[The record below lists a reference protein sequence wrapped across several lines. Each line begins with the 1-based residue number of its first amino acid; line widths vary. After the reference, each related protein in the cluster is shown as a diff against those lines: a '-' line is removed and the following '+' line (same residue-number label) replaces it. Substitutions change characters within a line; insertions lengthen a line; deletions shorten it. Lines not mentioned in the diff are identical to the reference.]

1 MKELGI
7 MGGAFNPIHSRHLL
21 VGQCA
26 IDQLG
31 LSKVLFVPSGD
42 PPHKK
47 EGLLD
52 KEARFEMVQLACS
65 DNPLFE
71 ASRLEVDRPGISW
84 SIDTLKEVKLQY
96 ERLGEKELRL
106 NFIIGE
112 DNLAAMA
119 KYSRAAEFLGL
130 CRLVVSPRQTSDSDQ
145 ALLKQWLP
153 VFQAILLTAELAIL
167 AAPANEVSSTIIR
180 NWLEQGK
187 SVRYLVHDKVNAKL
201 LSAGHYQKSKPRQDK
216 PLQDEPV
223 EDKPLQ
229 DKRVGGLIALAR
241 KLWRKLCQGF

>member
-7 MGGAFNPIHSRHLL
+7 MGGAFNPIHSRHSL

-47 EGLLD
+47 DGLLD

-71 ASRLEVDRPGISW
+71 ASRLEIDRPGVTW
-84 SIDTLKEVKLQY
+84 TIDTLKEIQQQY
-96 ERLGEKELRL
+96 EALGEDVRL

-112 DNLAAMA
+112 DNLPIMS

-153 VFQAILLTAELAIL
+153 VFQAILPTAELAIL
-167 AAPANEVSSTIIR
+167 SAPANEVSSTLIR
-180 NWLEQGK
+180 NWVEQGR
-187 SVRYLVHDKVNAKL
+187 SVRYLVHEKVNAKI
-201 LSAGHYQKSKPRQDK
+201 LSAGHYQKAKT
-216 PLQDEPV
+216 
-223 EDKPLQ
+223 
-229 DKRVGGLIALAR
+229 A
-241 KLWRKLCQGF
+241 

>member
-7 MGGAFNPIHSRHLL
+7 MGGAFNPIHTRHLL

-47 EGLLD
+47 DGLLD

-71 ASRLEVDRPGISW
+71 ASRLEVDRPGVTW
-84 SIDTLKEVKLQY
+84 TIDTLEALKQQHEPTPGQTNQPDWEPV
-96 ERLGEKELRL
+96 RL

-112 DNLAAMA
+112 DNLPIMA
-119 KYSRAAEFLGL
+119 KYARAAEFLGL

-153 VFQAILLTAELAIL
+153 VFQAILPTAELAIL
-167 AAPANEVSSTIIR
+167 AAPANEVSSTLIR
-180 NWLEQGK
+180 NWVEQGR
-187 SVRYLVHDKVNAKL
+187 SVRYLVHDKVNAKII
-201 LSAGHYQKSKPRQDK
+201 SAGHYQKSKTT
-216 PLQDEPV
+216 V
-223 EDKPLQ
+223 
-229 DKRVGGLIALAR
+229 
-241 KLWRKLCQGF
+241 

>member
-7 MGGAFNPIHSRHLL
+7 MGGAFNPIHTRHLL

-71 ASRLEVDRPGISW
+71 ASRLEVDRPGVTW
-84 SIDTLKEVKLQY
+84 TIDTLKALKQQHEPVPGQTDQ
-96 ERLGEKELRL
+96 EPVRL

-112 DNLAAMA
+112 DNLPIMA
-119 KYSRAAEFLGL
+119 KYVRAAEFLGL

-153 VFQAILLTAELAIL
+153 VFQAILPTAELAIL
-167 AAPANEVSSTIIR
+167 AAPANEVSSTLIR
-180 NWLEQGK
+180 NWVEQGR
-187 SVRYLVHDKVNAKL
+187 SVRYLVHDKVNAKI
-201 LSAGHYQKSKPRQDK
+201 LSAGHYQKSKI
-216 PLQDEPV
+216 V
-223 EDKPLQ
+223 
-229 DKRVGGLIALAR
+229 
-241 KLWRKLCQGF
+241 

>member
-7 MGGAFNPIHSRHLL
+7 MGGAFNPIHTRHLL

-71 ASRLEVDRPGISW
+71 ASRLEVDRPGVTW
-84 SIDTLKEVKLQY
+84 TIDTLKELQQQYKL
-96 ERLGEKELRL
+96 LGEDVRL

-112 DNLAAMA
+112 DNLSSMS

-153 VFQAILLTAELAIL
+153 VFQAILPTAELAIL

-187 SVRYLVHDKVNAKL
+187 SVRYLVHEKVNAKL
-201 LSAGHYQKSKPRQDK
+201 ISAGHYQKSKT
-216 PLQDEPV
+216 V
-223 EDKPLQ
+223 
-229 DKRVGGLIALAR
+229 
-241 KLWRKLCQGF
+241 

>member
-7 MGGAFNPIHSRHLL
+7 MGGAFNPIHSRHSL

-52 KEARFEMVQLACS
+52 KEARFKMVQL
-65 DNPLFE
+65 E
-71 ASRLEVDRPGISW
+71 ASRLEVDRPGVTW
-84 SIDTLKEVKLQY
+84 TIDTLKELQQQY
-96 ERLGEKELRL
+96 KALGEDVRL

-112 DNLAAMA
+112 DNLPIMS

-153 VFQAILLTAELAIL
+153 VFQAILPTAELAIL
-167 AAPANEVSSTIIR
+167 AAPANEVSSTLIR
-180 NWLEQGK
+180 NWVEQGR
-187 SVRYLVHDKVNAKL
+187 SVRYLVHEKVNAKI
-201 LSAGHYQKSKPRQDK
+201 LSAGHYQKAKT
-216 PLQDEPV
+216 
-223 EDKPLQ
+223 
-229 DKRVGGLIALAR
+229 A
-241 KLWRKLCQGF
+241 

>member
-21 VGQCA
+21 VAQCA

-31 LSKVLFVPSGD
+31 MSKVLFVPSGD

-47 EGLLD
+47 DGLLD
-52 KEARFEMVQLACS
+52 KESRFEMVQLACS

-71 ASRLEVDRPGISW
+71 ASRLEIDRPGITW
-84 SIDTLKEVKLQY
+84 TIDTLKALKQQHEPTVGQTDA
-96 ERLGEKELRL
+96 EAVRL

-112 DNLAAMA
+112 DNLPVLA
-119 KYSRAAEFLGL
+119 KYDRAAEFLGL

-153 VFQAILLTAELAIL
+153 VFQAILPEAQLAIL
-167 AAPANEVSSTIIR
+167 AAPANEVSSTTIR
-180 NWLEQGK
+180 NWIEQGR
-187 SVRYLVHDKVNAKL
+187 SVRYLVHDKVYAKL
-201 LSAGHYQKSKPRQDK
+201 VSAGHYQKSKT
-216 PLQDEPV
+216 V
-223 EDKPLQ
+223 
-229 DKRVGGLIALAR
+229 
-241 KLWRKLCQGF
+241 

>member
-47 EGLLD
+47 AGLLD
-52 KEARFEMVQLACS
+52 KEARFELVQLACS
-65 DNPLFE
+65 DNPLFV
-71 ASRLEVDRPGISW
+71 ASRLEVDRPGITW
-84 SIDTLKEVKLQY
+84 TIDTLKEVLQQYKL
-96 ERLGEKELRL
+96 LGEEVRL

-112 DNLAAMA
+112 DNLSIMS
-119 KYSRAAEFLGL
+119 KYDRAAEFLGL
-130 CRLVVSPRQTSDSDQ
+130 CRLVVSPRQTSDCDQ

-153 VFQAILLTAELAIL
+153 VFQAILPTAELAIL
-167 AAPANEVSSTIIR
+167 SAPANEVSSTLIR
-180 NWLEQGK
+180 NWIEQGK
-187 SVRYLVHDKVNAKL
+187 SVRYLVHEKVYARL
-201 LSAGHYQKSKPRQDK
+201 LAVGHYQKSKT
-216 PLQDEPV
+216 
-223 EDKPLQ
+223 
-229 DKRVGGLIALAR
+229 A
-241 KLWRKLCQGF
+241 